1 MIQSLTR
8 VVRATLFFTA
18 LAAVPLGA
26 QSGDTDAGT
35 FRISVG
41 GRPVGTEEFTIRQ
54 SGSGTAAETVATGR
68 VTLQLPEG
76 RLELTPRLRAS
87 GLRADPVSY
96 QVDIGGDA
104 PRRIVGTIGGGR
116 VSAKI
121 VSGAGEQLR
130 EYVAS
135 SGAVVLDEGIAHHHY
150 FLARRGAGR
159 VPVIVP
165 RENRQVLATV
175 TSRGEE
181 STDING
187 AQVRLFRFVVQ
198 LASGEEHHVWTDALN
213 RVVKVEIPQ
222 RSYLAV
228 RTELPR

>member
-1 MIQSLTR
+1 MIHNLPR
-8 VVRATLFFTA
+8 ALRATLVLVA
-18 LAAVPLGA
+18 VVAAPLEA
-26 QSGDTDAGT
+26 QSGEADAGT
-35 FRISVG
+35 FRIFVG
-41 GRPVGTEEFTIRQ
+41 GSPVGTEEFTIRQ
-54 SGSGTAAETVATGR
+54 SGTGTAAEVIATGR

-87 GLRADPVSY
+87 GLQAAPVSY
-96 QVDIGGDA
+96 QVDIGGNA
-104 PRRIVGTIGGGR
+104 PGRIVGTIGGGR

-159 VPVIVP
+159 IPVIVP

-181 STDING
+181 STEVNG
-187 AQVRLFRFVVQ
+187 AQVRLFHFVVQ
-198 LASGEEHHVWTDALN
+198 LASGEEHHVWTDSLN
-213 RVVKVEIPQ
+213 RVIKVHIPQ
-222 RSYLAV
+222 RSYMAV

>member
-1 MIQSLTR
+1 MIHRLARASLFL
-8 VVRATLFFTA
+8 AA
-18 LAAVPLGA
+18 LAAPLSA

-41 GRPVGTEEFTIRQ
+41 GRPVGTEEFAIRQ
-54 SGSGTAAETVATGR
+54 SGSGAGAEVLATGR
-68 VTLQLPEG
+68 VALQLPEG
-76 RLELTPRLRAS
+76 ALELTPRLRAS
-87 GLRADPVSY
+87 GMGADPVSY
-96 QVDIGGDA
+96 QVDIGGTA
-104 PRRIVGTIGGGR
+104 PGRIVGTIGGGR

-135 SGAVVLDEGIAHHHY
+135 SGAVVLDEGIAHHHW

-181 STDING
+181 STDVNG
-187 AQVRLFRFVVQ
+187 AQVRLFHFVVA
-198 LASGEEHHVWTDALN
+198 LPAGEEHHVWTDALN
-213 RVVKVEIPQ
+213 RVVKVEIPR

-228 RTELPR
+228 RTEMPR